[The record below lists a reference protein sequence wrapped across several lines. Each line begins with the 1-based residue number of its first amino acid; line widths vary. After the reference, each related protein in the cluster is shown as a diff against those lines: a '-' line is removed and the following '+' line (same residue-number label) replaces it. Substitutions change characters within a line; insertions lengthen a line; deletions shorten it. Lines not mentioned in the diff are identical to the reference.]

1 MTELCPPPG
10 IYPGIDFE
18 AYRNWQAVNHSKLIR
33 IDKSPLHTQ
42 VMPDISEKKAIRL
55 GQLVHSGKLEP
66 GSVAKRY
73 AVMPAYELMP
83 QNVTGK
89 GEQSTSTA
97 TSFVKQC
104 RKEFYQEAEAAGLT
118 VITQEEYDN
127 YLKILT
133 AIDENKAVVD
143 MVANGECELS
153 IVWQDKPTG
162 IRCKARIDCK
172 SPNRLMDLKTSRDD
186 NDRPL
191 PESFEWSLWTYSYY
205 SQAAWYQEGW
215 RALTGDLLPFWFAV
229 VGTAEP
235 MQCIAAP
242 VGAATL
248 QLGRQKNRER
258 IQAYAECHERGQ
270 WPGYSSPELF
280 ELPEKFFPQE
290 VYA

>member
-10 IYPGIDFE
+10 IYPGVDFE
-18 AYRNWQAVNHSKLIR
+18 TYRNWQAVNHSKLIR

-42 VMPDISEKKAIRL
+42 IMPDISEKKPIRL

-97 TSFVKQC
+97 TTFVKNC
-104 RKEFYQEAEAAGLT
+104 RREFYEEAEAAGLT
-118 VITQEEYDN
+118 VITQEEYDT

-133 AIDENKAVVD
+133 AIDENKAVVH
-143 MVANGECELS
+143 MVATGECELS
-153 IVWQDKPTG
+153 IVWQDKSTG
-162 IRCKARIDCK
+162 ITCKARIDCK
-172 SPNRLMDLKTSRDD
+172 CQSKLMDLKTSRDD
-186 NDRPL
+186 GDRPL
-191 PESFEWSLWTYSYY
+191 PESFEWSLWTYGYY

-215 RALTGDLLPFWFAV
+215 RALTGELLPFWFAV
-229 VGTAEP
+229 VGTSEP

-242 VGAATL
+242 VGVATL
-248 QLGRQKNRER
+248 NLGRQKNRER
-258 IQAYAECHERGQ
+258 LQGYAEHHATGV
-270 WPGYSSPELF
+270 WPGYESPELF
-280 ELPEKFFPQE
+280 ELPEKFFPE
-290 VYA
+290 MAYA